1 MSVIGC
7 IISAASFITLFIIH
21 THNVWIWIA
30 LIIIATIGTSM
41 FNMVIWAMITDVI
54 DESEV
59 QNGVRQDG
67 TIYSV
72 YSFARK
78 LGQACSS
85 GLAGVLLSIVGYT
98 TATAFDPKVIDGIY
112 NVTCLMPA
120 AGMTLLLL
128 ALIFLYPLNKKRVEA
143 NAAKL
148 KEIRAAKEQQ

>member
-85 GLAGVLLSIVGYT
+85 G
-98 TATAFDPKVIDGIY
+98 
-112 NVTCLMPA
+112 
-120 AGMTLLLL
+120 
-128 ALIFLYPLNKKRVEA
+128 
-143 NAAKL
+143 
-148 KEIRAAKEQQ
+148 

>member
-1 MSVIGC
+1 MY
-7 IISAASFITLFIIH
+7 
-21 THNVWIWIA
+21 WIWVA

-78 LGQACSS
+78 LRTGMFIRFS
-85 GLAGVLLSIVGYT
+85 G
-98 TATAFDPKVIDGIY
+98 
-112 NVTCLMPA
+112 TC
-120 AGMTLLLL
+120 
-128 ALIFLYPLNKKRVEA
+128 FF
-143 NAAKL
+143 
-148 KEIRAAKEQQ
+148 Q